1 MIPESF
7 AWKALLG
14 LAATAW
20 AVSGAAEYKTEV
32 FVPGDGLH
40 CIHGLAF
47 DAKDRLYVGSVV
59 GQQLYRVDTKTGA
72 HEIYVGPTEGL
83 ADDME
88 VAPDG
93 SLVWTSIIQG
103 FVRAK
108 AEGGEVRELAKGLPG
123 ANSIAFNKEG
133 RLFVGEVFLGD
144 ALYEIDY
151 AGKNPPRQIL
161 KDVGGLNGFDFGP
174 DGFLYGPLWFKGQVV
189 RVDVDSGEMTVVAE
203 GFKIPAAANFN
214 SKGVLHVLDSAVGDI
229 VTVDTKTGAKT
240 VVAHLK
246 TAMDNLAFDSHDN
259 LYVTVMSESA
269 VYQVDTKTGTS
280 RLVRAN
286 ALGVPADMAIW
297 NDGGA
302 ETLYLADTFALRSV
316 DPATGKVTDIA
327 RFVETDLDY
336 PSGIA
341 VSEKH
346 IHTTG
351 FFGGVVQTFD
361 RKTGKTLATRHG
373 FAAPFDVLEI
383 EDGSLLVAQ
392 LAAGNLMHVTGEG
405 DADRTVLV
413 EGLVTPSALAFADS
427 GAIYVVQAMKGEVTR
442 VDLVTKERKA
452 IAQGLKGPEG
462 LVVAPDGRVI
472 VSEVGAKRVVAI
484 DPASGAVTVLAEN
497 LPIGLALSP
506 GMPPIGVQTGLAVTA
521 KGDIIVSADIEDAL
535 YKLTPK

>member
-1 MIPESF
+1 MIPISF
-7 AWKALLG
+7 VRTVSLG
-14 LAATAW
+14 LAAAAW
-20 AVSGAAEYKTEV
+20 AVCGAAEYKAEV
-32 FVPGDGLH
+32 FVPGAGLH
-40 CIHGLAF
+40 CIHGLTF

-72 HEIYVGPTEGL
+72 HEIYVGPSEGL

-108 AEGGEVRELAKGLPG
+108 AEGGEVRVLAKGLPG
-123 ANSIAFNKEG
+123 INSIAFNSEG
-133 RLFVGEVFLGD
+133 RLFAAEVFLGD

-151 AGKNPPRQIL
+151 AGEKPPRQIL
-161 KDVGGLNGFDFGP
+161 KDIGGLNGFDFGP

-189 RVDVDSGEMTVVAE
+189 RVNVDSGELTVVAE

-229 VTVDTKTGAKT
+229 VTVDTKTGAKA

-269 VYQVDTKTGTS
+269 VYEVDTKTGTS
-280 RLVRAN
+280 RLVRTN
-286 ALGVPADMAIW
+286 TLGVPADMAIW
-297 NDGGA
+297 RDGGA
-302 ETLYLADTFALRSV
+302 ETIYLADTFALRSV

-336 PSGIA
+336 PSGIT
-341 VSEKH
+341 VTDKH

-373 FAAPFDVLEI
+373 FAAPFDVLEL
-383 EDGSLLVAQ
+383 EDGSLIVAQ
-392 LAAGNLMHVTGEG
+392 LAAGNLVHVTGEA
-405 DADRTVLV
+405 DSDRTAIA
-413 EGLVTPSALAFADS
+413 EGLVTPSALAFAGKD
-427 GAIYVVQAMKGEVTR
+427 AIYVVQAMKGEVTR
-442 VDLVTKERKA
+442 INLATKERA
-452 IAQGLKGPEG
+452 AVAQGLKGPEG
-462 LVVAPDGRVI
+462 LAVDATGRLI
-472 VSEVGAKRVVAI
+472 VSEVGARRVVAI
-484 DPASGAVTVLAEN
+484 DPSNGAVTVLAED

-506 GMPPIGVQTGLAVTA
+506 GMPPIGVQTGVAVTA
-521 KGDIIVSADIEDAL
+521 KGEIVVSADIEDAL
-535 YKLTPK
+535 YKLTPR